1 MIQVGPFA
9 PVSMVVVKGGGGCII
24 NSCNSIAAQ
33 VKREFTGRYK
43 EVFGKGPDS
52 TAVDITGD
60 VIVIKLQGFLTP
72 LERAMN
78 KLPDGAEK
86 VEEMREALYRS
97 FVPELGELLKR
108 RTGKSITKV
117 LKNLNLDEDTEHIFF
132 IMEGV
137 VEKTG

>member
-1 MIQVGPFA
+1 LIQVGPFA

-24 NSCNSIAAQ
+24 NTCNSIAAQ

-72 LERAMN
+72 LERAMH
-78 KLPDGAEK
+78 KFPDGEKK
-86 VEEMREALYRS
+86 VEEMREALYRPYVS
-97 FVPELGELLKR
+97 ELGELLR
-108 RTGKSITKV
+108 RLTGKSIIKV

-137 VEKTG
+137 VDKTG